1 MRIANRTLVPAVL
14 AAALLCPLAVR
25 QAQAQPANPR
35 PPIAGVQIVVRDLST
50 QQDIGTVEPGGTISV
65 PAGSQVRLIMNAVP
79 TGNRRPLYPN
89 TTFSEQ
95 SQGALRIT
103 RARAENAT
111 ADLQV
116 GTTKGYNRNQAI
128 AYQIREDWVPAN
140 LRNGTIYL
148 QVVPATAAP
157 ESVGSLTGS
166 ARAQELTRMLYQAIL
181 MRDPDPGAQGTV
193 DSIARGGYDAL
204 VQAAVG
210 IANSDESRN
219 RLPGQGVS
227 NEDRLN
233 SLYQNLLGLSPD
245 QVDRQQFSSDLRR
258 MSQGRIADVVSGM
271 VQSDRFR
278 SRANVSST
286 RY

>member
-25 QAQAQPANPR
+25 QAQAQPGPR
-35 PPIAGVQIVVRDLST
+35 PPIAGVQVVVRDLAT

-65 PAGSQVRLIMNAVP
+65 PAGSQVRLIMNAIP

-89 TTFSEQ
+89 TTFSDQ

-116 GTTKGYNRNQAI
+116 GTTKGYNRNQAVG
-128 AYQIREDWVPAN
+128 YQIRDDWVPAS
-140 LRNGTIYL
+140 LRSGTIYL

-157 ESVGSLTGS
+157 ESVGSSLTGS
-166 ARAQELTRMLYQAIL
+166 SRAQDLTRMLYQAIL
-181 MRDPDPGAQGTV
+181 MRDPDPAAQGTV
-193 DSIARGGYDAL
+193 DAIARGGYDAL

-219 RLPGQGVS
+219 RLQGVS
-227 NEDRLN
+227 SEDRLN

-245 QVDRQQFSSDLRR
+245 QVDRQQYNSDLRR
-258 MSQGRIADVVSGM
+258 VNQGRIADVVSGM

-278 SRANVSST
+278 SRANVAST

>member
-1 MRIANRTLVPAVL
+1 MRITNRTLMPAVL

-25 QAQAQPANPR
+25 QAEAQSANPR
-35 PPIAGVQIVVRDLST
+35 PPIAGVQVVVRDLAT

-103 RARAENAT
+103 RSRAENAT
-111 ADLQV
+111 ADLEV
-116 GTTKGYNRNQAI
+116 SNAKGYNRNQAVGF
-128 AYQIREDWVPAN
+128 QIREDWVPAN
-140 LRNGTIYL
+140 LRSGTIYL
-148 QVVPATAAP
+148 QVVPAAAAP
-157 ESVGSLTGS
+157 VAGSALTGS

-181 MRDPDPGAQGTV
+181 LRDPDPGAQGTV

-227 NEDRLN
+227 SEDRLN

-245 QVDRQQFSSDLRR
+245 QMDRQQYNSDLQRVNN
-258 MSQGRIADVVSGM
+258 GRIADVVSKM
-271 VQSDRFR
+271 VQSERFR
-278 SRANVSST
+278 SRANVAST

>member
-25 QAQAQPANPR
+25 QAQAQPASPR
-35 PPIAGVQIVVRDLST
+35 PPIAGVQVVVRDLAT

-65 PAGSQVRLIMNAVP
+65 PAGSQVRLIMNAIP

-89 TTFSEQ
+89 TTFSDQ

-116 GTTKGYNRNQAI
+116 GTTKGYNRNQAVG
-128 AYQIREDWVPAN
+128 YQIRDDWVPAS
-140 LRNGTIYL
+140 LRSGTIYL

-157 ESVGSLTGS
+157 ESVGSSLTGS
-166 ARAQELTRMLYQAIL
+166 SRAQDLTRMLYQAIL
-181 MRDPDPGAQGTV
+181 MRDPDPAAQGTV
-193 DSIARGGYDAL
+193 DAIARGGYDAL

-219 RLPGQGVS
+219 RLQGVS
-227 NEDRLN
+227 SEDRLN

-245 QVDRQQFSSDLRR
+245 QVDRQQYNSDLRR
-258 MSQGRIADVVSGM
+258 VNQGRIADVVSGM

-278 SRANVSST
+278 SRANVAST

>member
-14 AAALLCPLAVR
+14 AVALLCPLAVR
-25 QAQAQPANPR
+25 SAEAQSERPW
-35 PPIAGVQIVVRDLST
+35 PPIAGVQIVVRDLAT
-50 QQDIGTVEPGGTISV
+50 QQDIGTAEPGGTISV
-65 PAGSQVRLIMNAVP
+65 PAGSQVRLIAAAVP
-79 TGNRRPLYPN
+79 TGNRPSLYPAA
-89 TTFSEQ
+89 TFSDQ
-95 SQGALRIT
+95 SRSGLRFT
-103 RARAENAT
+103 RSRPENGT
-111 ADLQV
+111 ADVQV
-116 GTTKGYNRNQAI
+116 GNARGYNVG
-128 AYQIREDWVPAN
+128 YQIQDNRVPAN
-140 LRNGTIYL
+140 LRSGTIHL
-148 QVVPATAAP
+148 QVVPGAAAP
-157 ESVGSLTGS
+157 ESVGSSLTGS
-166 ARAQELTRMLYQAIL
+166 ARAQELTRMLYRAIL

-210 IANSDESRN
+210 IANSDESRS

-245 QVDRQQFSSDLRR
+245 QVDRQQYNTDLRR
-258 MSQGRIADVVSGM
+258 VSNGRIADVVSGM

-278 SRANVSST
+278 SRANAAST

>member
-25 QAQAQPANPR
+25 QAQAQPASPR

-65 PAGSQVRLIMNAVP
+65 PAGSQVRLIAAAVP
-79 TGNRRPLYPN
+79 AGNRPSLYPAA
-89 TTFSEQ
+89 TFSDQ
-95 SQGALRIT
+95 SRGGLRFT
-103 RARAENAT
+103 RSRPENGT
-111 ADLQV
+111 ADVQV
-116 GTTKGYNRNQAI
+116 GNARGYNVG
-128 AYQIREDWVPAN
+128 YQIQDNRVPDN
-140 LRNGTIYL
+140 LRSGTIYL
-148 QVVPATAAP
+148 QVVPADTAAAP
-157 ESVGSLTGS
+157 VGGALTGS

-227 NEDRLN
+227 NEDRLS

-258 MSQGRIADVVSGM
+258 INNGRIADVVSGM

-278 SRANVSST
+278 SRANVAST